1 VRAWLADGWALLG
14 RLPPPSRVT
23 RPWLAA
29 TLGFFFVGFGIML
42 YFRKLPDVLVG
53 LALILPLGIA
63 GSSSSGTS
71 NDPALAWWW
80 WVVAAIA
87 GLYGLLRAES
97 ANRQLASIARV
108 SPASSH

>member
-1 VRAWLADGWALLG
+1 VLLG
-14 RLPPPSRVT
+14 RLPSPGRRT

-29 TLGFFFVGFGIML
+29 ALGFFFVGFGIMF

-53 LALILPLGIA
+53 IALVLPLGIG
-63 GSSSSGTS
+63 GSSSTGTS
-71 NDPALAWWW
+71 NDPGLAWWW

-97 ANRQLASIARV
+97 ANRQLALIPEAPPTGV
-108 SPASSH
+108 TTETTL